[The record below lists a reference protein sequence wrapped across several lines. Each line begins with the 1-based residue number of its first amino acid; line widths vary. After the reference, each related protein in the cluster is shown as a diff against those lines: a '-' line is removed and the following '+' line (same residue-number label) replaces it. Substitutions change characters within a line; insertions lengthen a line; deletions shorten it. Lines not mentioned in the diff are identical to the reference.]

1 MKKFSLLA
9 LGCGLLFGLC
19 TWLVVRAP
27 NEFTMGLIQR
37 IFYIHVPCAMLFFTM
52 AFVAGGAGMV
62 LLVRRSMAAEPWMKT
77 ALELG
82 ILFGLCVLVT
92 GPLWGRK
99 AWGHWWVWDA
109 RLTTSLILW
118 LTLVMARFAHAYGG
132 PGGAQ
137 LAAGLSIFGSI
148 NVPFVYF
155 SVSWWRSIHP
165 EPDVVRTLDP
175 AMRPAFW
182 GMTATMALLCTL
194 LFVLRLRMARLE
206 QTIEE
211 HTVEEELE

>member
-9 LGCGLLFGLC
+9 LGCGLLFSLC
-19 TWLVVRAP
+19 TGLIVRAP

-52 AFVAGGAGMV
+52 AFVAGGAGGV
-62 LLVRRSMAAEPWMKT
+62 LLVRRSRPADPWMKS

-109 RLTTSLILW
+109 RLTTSFILW
-118 LTLVMARFAHAYGG
+118 LTLVMGRFAHAYGG
-132 PGGAQ
+132 PAGAQ
-137 LAAGLSIFGSI
+137 LAAGLSLFGAL

-165 EPDVVRTLDP
+165 EADVVRTLDP

-182 GMTATMALLCTL
+182 SMTTTMSFLCIL
-194 LFVLRLRMARLE
+194 LFVLRLRVARLE

-211 HTVEEELE
+211 HTIEEEFS